1 MNPLHLFLLS
11 IGILNFVGGALSVFS
26 WIFVRKK
33 YEKPFLKE
41 EGKKVSVIVPSK
53 GEIDVQGFENQDYND
68 YEIIVVVDNQK
79 EKERVEEKIK
89 GEKAKVV
96 ISERYEGCSGKNSAL
111 LTGVKNANG
120 DIFLFA
126 DDDIIPHPKWISH
139 MVAPLEN
146 VTTTYRW
153 YFHNPILCVWNAA
166 IAAIMFY
173 PRFNFAWGGSTAIK
187 REIFEKYG
195 IEDVWKKELVDDLTL
210 TKIMKEKGI
219 VIKFIPQAMVESK
232 PEKKVLKWMNR
243 EFAWLR
249 YYFPSLWATALF
261 FNAGLRIS
269 NIAGVIF
276 LFINPLIGILL
287 LSSLLFDFIRGW
299 QEYATY
305 VHLMEYPEEKFL
317 HPAYHFF
324 LRPIASFII
333 FYNILTS
340 IFIRKIKWQGREYSI
355 PEVSHRT

>member
-1 MNPLHLFLLS
+1 VNPLHLFLLA
-11 IGILNFVGGALSVFS
+11 IGILNFAGGILSVFS

-33 YEKPFLKE
+33 YEDSFPTGE
-41 EGKKVSVIVPSK
+41 DKKVSVIVPSK
-53 GEIDVQGFENQDYND
+53 GEIDMRGFENQVYDN
-68 YEIIVVVDNQK
+68 YEIIVVVDGED
-79 EKERVEEKIK
+79 EKRKVEKKIK
-89 GEKAKVV
+89 GKKTRIV
-96 ISERYEGCSGKNSAL
+96 ISEQYEECSGKNSAL
-111 LTGVKNANG
+111 LTGVKNADG

-126 DDDIIPHPKWISH
+126 DDDIHPHPKWISY
-139 MVAPLEN
+139 MVNPLEN

-166 IAAIMFY
+166 IAAVMFY

-187 REIFEKYG
+187 REVFEKYDIG
-195 IEDVWKKELVDDLTL
+195 EIWKKELVDDLTL
-210 TKIMKEKGI
+210 TKVMKENG
-219 VIKFIPQAMVESK
+219 VNIKFVPQAMVESK

-269 NIAGVIF
+269 NIAGFVF
-276 LFINPLIGILL
+276 LFIDPLIGVLL

-305 VHLMEYPEEKFL
+305 LHLMEYPKEKFL

-324 LRPIASFII
+324 LRPLASFII

-355 PEVSHRT
+355 REVSR